1 MFPFQKKACQLAAT
15 LSILL
20 VISISPQVLSAET
33 NGLPASP
40 SLDPKNIIQRLTLS
54 PAEQTWLA
62 KQPTIRV
69 RVGAAPPLHMF
80 KEGEPQGISVDYARL
95 FCQGFGLHCTFI
107 TMPWSEAVENI
118 GAGKDGDLIL
128 TIKRTPE
135 RESVIAFTSD
145 YLKMP
150 WVIFNREDSPFVGG
164 MADLEGKTLSV
175 ERGYVLKGLLEKEH
189 PGIKL
194 IEAKTSKDAI
204 EALAT
209 GSVDA
214 YIGNLTISSYLIN
227 RWGFSNVKVAAP
239 TSLGSHDQAMGVGKD
254 WPELVTLMDRFLAA
268 MTQGEHASIKNRWLS
283 IKYEYGI
290 DWPFVWKVIGGIAA
304 VSFLIITIIIIWN
317 RRLRAEVARR
327 TELEEQLR
335 LSARFG
341 HIVEQSLN
349 EIYIFDEKKLNFLQ
363 VNRGA
368 RENLGYTLEEL
379 QNITPIDIKP
389 ELTPEKFEEYI
400 RPLRDGETN
409 VIIFETV
416 HKRKDGSLYD
426 VEVHLQLMHREMPP
440 VFIAII
446 QDITE
451 RKMADLALQKAKTD
465 AENANKAKSEFLASM
480 SHELRTPLN
489 AMMGLSE
496 MMSLKIFGPLGD
508 PHYED
513 YAEDIHKS
521 GSHLISLI
529 DDILD
534 LSKVEAGK
542 YVLNEK
548 DLDIT
553 PIIDTCVNMISAFA
567 DLKKIDLI
575 ADIPPDLPLVNVD
588 ERAMI
593 QVINNLLSNA
603 VKFTPDGGHITVS
616 AYVMDENSFE
626 ISVTDTGIGMSRED
640 ITKALKP
647 FEQPDST
654 HARRHEGT
662 GLGLHLSQNLV
673 KLHGGRLKIESER
686 GQGTTV
692 VVHLPPHR
700 TVLS

>member
-1 MFPFQKKACQLAAT
+1 
-15 LSILL
+15 
-20 VISISPQVLSAET
+20 
-33 NGLPASP
+33 
-40 SLDPKNIIQRLTLS
+40 
-54 PAEQTWLA
+54 
-62 KQPTIRV
+62 
-69 RVGAAPPLHMF
+69 
-80 KEGEPQGISVDYARL
+80 
-95 FCQGFGLHCTFI
+95 
-107 TMPWSEAVENI
+107 
-118 GAGKDGDLIL
+118 
-128 TIKRTPE
+128 
-135 RESVIAFTSD
+135 
-145 YLKMP
+145 
-150 WVIFNREDSPFVGG
+150 
-164 MADLEGKTLSV
+164 
-175 ERGYVLKGLLEKEH
+175 
-189 PGIKL
+189 
-194 IEAKTSKDAI
+194 
-204 EALAT
+204 
-209 GSVDA
+209 
-214 YIGNLTISSYLIN
+214 
-227 RWGFSNVKVAAP
+227 
-239 TSLGSHDQAMGVGKD
+239 
-254 WPELVTLMDRFLAA
+254 
-268 MTQGEHASIKNRWLS
+268 
-283 IKYEYGI
+283 
-290 DWPFVWKVIGGIAA
+290 
-304 VSFLIITIIIIWN
+304 
-317 RRLRAEVARR
+317 
-327 TELEEQLR
+327 
-335 LSARFG
+335 
-341 HIVEQSLN
+341 
-349 EIYIFDEKKLNFLQ
+349 LNFLQ

-368 RENLGYTLEEL
+368 RENLGYTIEEL

-389 ELTPEKFEEYI
+389 ELTPEMFEEYI

-567 DLKKIDLI
+567 DLKKIALTVDT
-575 ADIPPDLPLVNVD
+575 PPDLPLVKVD

-673 KLHGGRLKIESER
+673 KLHGGRLKFESEQ

-700 TVLS
+700 TILS